1 MNRSTII
8 QVTTN
13 GVLSLLKVLDT
24 STRPSLRLNSLD
36 WCLVLIKL
44 VIITRSN
51 SFTLLVLLGLIVI
64 S

>member
-36 WCLVLIKL
+36 
-44 VIITRSN
+44 
-51 SFTLLVLLGLIVI
+51 
-64 S
+64 